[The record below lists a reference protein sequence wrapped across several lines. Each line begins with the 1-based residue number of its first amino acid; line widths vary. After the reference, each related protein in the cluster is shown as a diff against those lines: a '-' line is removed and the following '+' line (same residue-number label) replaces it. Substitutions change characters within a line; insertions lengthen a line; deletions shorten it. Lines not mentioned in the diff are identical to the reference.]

1 MALFSERFARAKELE
16 REYAMVSLDLYDT
29 VKRASAKRS
38 ESRDIFACERAESE
52 KERKALIAKSVK
64 LNARSKANWRVI

>member
-52 KERKALIAKSVK
+52 SKSEIESSWRIITLEYILLI
-64 LNARSKANWRVI
+64 RYWT